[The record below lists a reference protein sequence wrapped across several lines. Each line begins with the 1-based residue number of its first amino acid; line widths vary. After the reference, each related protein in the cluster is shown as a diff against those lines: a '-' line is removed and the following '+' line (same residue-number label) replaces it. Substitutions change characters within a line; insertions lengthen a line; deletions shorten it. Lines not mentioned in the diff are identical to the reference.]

1 MHFCP
6 YLEHYTFIYFSIY
19 LIYIFSDELP
29 VQLTL
34 PRALREAKNRQQLS
48 SLALLGQ
55 EFWRY
60 PMANPKQIP
69 NLNGDIINQAKTN
82 LPNQQCTPTPLS
94 QTPSDTGS
102 SFGSF
107 SINGGV

>member
-1 MHFCP
+1 MICV
-6 YLEHYTFIYFSIY
+6 Y
-19 LIYIFSDELP
+19 SDELP

-60 PMANPKQIP
+60 PMANPKQTS
-69 NLNGDIINQAKTN
+69 NQNVELNGQVKSN
-82 LPNQQCTPTPLS
+82 LLTPTPIS
-94 QTPSDTGS
+94 QTPSETGLSFS
-102 SFGSF
+102 SFSMSGNKYILFLISYIFYTNDLMLF
-107 SINGGV
+107 ST